1 VLPTEVNFKMY
12 SGPIL
17 KRAQTVKLQQHK
29 YNSESLSYA
38 DAFMQKWWNF
48 VVSLMPLWLAP
59 NLITII
65 GLAINVLTS
74 LVHLYFCPTAK
85 EEV

>member
-1 VLPTEVNFKMY
+1 MY

-38 DAFMQKWWNF
+38 DAYMQKWWEFEQENF
-48 VVSLMPLWLAP
+48 FPDQQVFH
-59 NLITII
+59 
-65 GLAINVLTS
+65 AIFIS
-74 LVHLYFCPTAK
+74 K
-85 EEV
+85 SKGWK